1 MSLINKI
8 SLAITSTILLFVLAI
23 PVSAATLT
31 VTNVTLP
38 SGTPFNLS
46 ITGGYFGSTVRT
58 ISTPYAGQIML
69 QTKEL
74 GTIGTWCVDDLHTI
88 YLGNSYSYTTGLL
101 KTDSSGSTLGSSNN
115 LSSQQIHDVMALA
128 TYGNQVLAGMASG
141 INRNMMSGQVQ
152 AAIWSII
159 YGASVTASGSDV
171 SGVSALTFNNG
182 VQSLKTLA
190 PTLAAGPAVALY
202 NLATNGSILSQSLIA
217 SSTELARLVPE
228 PNALALMSIALAAG
242 VTLRKRR
249 NSN

>member
-8 SLAITSTILLFVLAI
+8 SLAITSTLLLFALAT
-23 PVSAATLT
+23 PVSATTLT

-38 SGTPFNLS
+38 SGTPFNLT
-46 ITGGYFGSTVRT
+46 ITGGYFGSTTRA
-58 ISTPYAGQIML
+58 ISSPYAGQIML

-74 GTIGTWCVDDLHTI
+74 GAIGTWCVDDLHTI
-88 YLGNSYSYTTGLL
+88 YLGGTYSYTTGLL
-101 KTDSSGSTLGSSNN
+101 KTDSSGSTLAGSNN

-141 INRNMMSGQVQ
+141 INHDILSGEVQ
-152 AAIWSII
+152 AAIWSVI

-182 VQSLKTLA
+182 AQSLKTLA
-190 PTLAAGPAVALY
+190 PTLATGPAVALY

-242 VTLRKRR
+242 ATLRKRR